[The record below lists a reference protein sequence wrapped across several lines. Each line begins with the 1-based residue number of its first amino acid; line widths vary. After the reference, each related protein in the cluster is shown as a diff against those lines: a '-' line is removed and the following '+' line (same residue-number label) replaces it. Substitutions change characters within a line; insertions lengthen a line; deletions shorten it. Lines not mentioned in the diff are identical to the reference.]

1 MQKFVRSLLT
11 EWRYLDLPF
20 SDKTIILAVSGGADS
35 VSLTLA
41 LEDLVKR
48 KKLSNKFIIAHFNHK
63 LRGKESD
70 ADEEF
75 VRDLGVKTGF
85 EFVSGCVEDKI
96 KKGQNLEQ
104 WARVERYNF
113 LLNTAKENDSK
124 IVLTAH
130 TINDQVETF
139 LLNLIR
145 GSGSDGLS
153 GMKPIRKLQNSDKIL
168 LVRPFLNWAEREE
181 VIKFLE
187 INKIK
192 YRNDAMNDDLNYQ
205 RVRIRKEL
213 IPDLKNYNPQIVF
226 TLANSAKLITQD
238 TELLDELAKE
248 KIDNNN
254 LINNSFL
261 EIKKLKSCSKAML
274 YKVLRIWLKANR
286 GDLKRMNLKNIE
298 AIERLINS
306 RRSGKI
312 IELPNLGR
320 VTKEDGRL
328 FFKETKVEKWDADNY
343 N

>member
-1 MQKFVRSLLT
+1 MT

-41 LEDLVKR
+41 LLDLVKR

-85 EFVSGCVEDKI
+85 EFVSGCVEEKI
-96 KKGQNLEQ
+96 KKGENLEQ
-104 WARVERYNF
+104 WARVERYKF

-130 TINDQVETF
+130 TINDQAETF

-168 LVRPFLNWAEREE
+168 LVRPLLNWAEREAI
-181 VIKFLE
+181 IKFLK
-187 INKIK
+187 INNIK
-192 YRNDAMNDDLNYQ
+192 YRNDTMNDDLNYQ

-213 IPDLKNYNPQIVF
+213 IPDLKNYNPNIIF
-226 TLANSAKLITQD
+226 TLANSAKLITQEA
-238 TELLDELAKE
+238 ELLNELVKE
-248 KIDNNN
+248 KIADKD
-254 LINNSFL
+254 LIDNSFL
-261 EIKKLKSCSKAML
+261 EIKKIKSCSKAML
-274 YKVLRIWLKANR
+274 YKVLRIWLKAGR
-286 GDLKRMNLKNIE
+286 GDLKRINLKNIE

-328 FFKETKVEKWDADNY
+328 FFKETKVEK
-343 N
+343 

>member
-1 MQKFVRSLLT
+1 MT

-96 KKGQNLEQ
+96 KKGENLEQ

-153 GMKPIRKLQNSDKIL
+153 GMKPIRKLQNPDKIL
-168 LVRPFLNWAEREE
+168 LVRPFLNWAEREK

-261 EIKKLKSCSKAML
+261 EIEKLKSCSKAML

-328 FFKETKVEKWDADNY
+328 FFKETKVEK
-343 N
+343 